1 MSIESSPVSNLKLEE
16 SFVCDGEYKIRPY
29 ENTVPHAFLRHRPGR
44 CSCE

>member
-29 ENTVPHAFLRHRPGR
+29 ENTVSHDALENACGTVFL
-44 CSCE
+44 